1 MNNNADKTAKLT
13 AEMTNIV
20 RQLKECGVGMET
32 CISIVGDVYEEAK
45 VETKAPKAKAYNEA
59 KVETKAP
66 KAKAYNEAKV
76 ETKAPK
82 ANGEAAAKVGDKAG
96 LHKQYEM
103 FILKLAERMWRCKDK
118 NELRQLMLQKPNKN
132 TQHTNWFFFQKDC
145 GELAVMVA
153 RNNYTFQVIENG
165 ILQNLTMTASSFK
178 TLEEWLDEAKWLQ
191 DWLKE
196 HSTKVNG
203 QNEGDDVVDEEETT
217 TKIIQE
223 QSQEIMIPK
232 RAEKACKFL
241 LDALECIEEKASSD
255 VERIMKLLNSTYCK
269 TGKTFW
275 DKMREMMEI
284 VFEEACWRLPRT
296 LEGSI
301 LNWAIHASIDHTLNQ
316 HTFAEVV
323 ADPKWAQEHEF
334 IQIPENETGS
344 LVTYKALKGEVVVRK
359 D

>member
-1 MNNNADKTAKLT
+1 MK
-13 AEMTNIV
+13 
-20 RQLKECGVGMET
+20 
-32 CISIVGDVYEEAK
+32 
-45 VETKAPKAKAYNEA
+45 NEA
-59 KVETKAP
+59 TLKSESKRP
-66 KAKAYNEAKV
+66 RKKKF
-76 ETKAPK
+76 
-82 ANGEAAAKVGDKAG
+82 AAIFYKPIPEEK
-96 LHKQYEM
+96 E
-103 FILKLAERMWRCKDK
+103 LAE
-118 NELRQLMLQKPNKN
+118 LMEKRSQCVSESSSILSKKKKIKSRLVSIEWKLHAAHAKPQE
-132 TQHTNWFFFQKDC
+132 TRSAFCW
-145 GELAVMVA
+145 
-153 RNNYTFQVIENG
+153 YS
-165 ILQNLTMTASSFK
+165 ILEGSNLTK
-178 TLEEWLDEAKWLQ
+178 L
-191 DWLKE
+191 
-196 HSTKVNG
+196 
-203 QNEGDDVVDEEETT
+203 
-217 TKIIQE
+217 IQE

-323 ADPKWAQEHEF
+323 ADPKWAQKHEF